1 MPCVCTQELSDEKA
15 DNYFS
20 FSQPCPVQTTVV
32 VSCCECQEDRIS
44 QMEVRSTHR
53 KGRMTPLRLEVWRS
67 RGARSI
73 HMDLGLKDL
82 AWMDMSFNGLWS
94 PATW

>member
-1 MPCVCTQELSDEKA
+1 MSCVCTQELSDEKA

-44 QMEVRSTHR
+44 QMEVRKAHR
-53 KGRMTPLRLEVWRS
+53 RGRMIPLKARGLEEQ
-67 RGARSI
+67 GGQI
-73 HMDLGLKDL
+73 DPHGLGSKRP
-82 AWMDMSFNGLWS
+82 GLDGHEL
-94 PATW
+94 